1 MCFDRSEDQCAAP
14 SSPRPDEIVS
24 RFHRSVRLHFQSY
37 VSTEEELIYGDS
49 GSRKY
54 VGNDVPTGQVA
65 TGGSPADI
73 DLSLLSVHDL

>member
-1 MCFDRSEDQCAAP
+1 MPLPPVQDPTKLFLDSTDLFVCIFK
-14 SSPRPDEIVS
+14 VM
-24 RFHRSVRLHFQSY
+24 FQQ
-37 VSTEEELIYGDS
+37 EELIYGDS